1 MKGPYYLGGYHD
13 QIPLQLTI
21 RRWWFPIFFDFPS
34 KIGED
39 SHFDSYFSKGLV
51 QPPTRLADS
60 QVAL

>member
-1 MKGPYYLGGYHD
+1 MKGTIIFGGYHD

-21 RRWWFPIFFDFPS
+21 TRWWFP
-34 KIGED
+34 
-39 SHFDSYFSKGLV
+39 FSKGLV